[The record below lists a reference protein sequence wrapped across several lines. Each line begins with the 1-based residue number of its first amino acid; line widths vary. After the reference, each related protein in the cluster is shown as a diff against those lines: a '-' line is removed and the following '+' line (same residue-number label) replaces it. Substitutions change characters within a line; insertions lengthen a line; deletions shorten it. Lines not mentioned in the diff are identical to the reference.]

1 MDFFGIKKKLE
12 EGFGSLVGNIGNL
25 FNQGARTVGGV
36 ANNVL
41 QQARPVANQVAQ
53 NWQQA
58 QNAGGN
64 FNNSLRQQAQN
75 LTNQAINATV
85 RETSNLA
92 DNLGYSRE
100 DQFKDA
106 QKFDQGDLS
115 SLANPLKRGLQMGTK
130 TTTAANPLS
139 IGGGLAAATVESA
152 QGKEFNPLKQIDR
165 VSDFQR
171 GVYQQGVNVLA
182 NVPSSMA
189 VADTWVYN
197 NTQAPIYRAIVGDEN
212 TNKITAERE
221 TGNKALY
228 GVSNFISD
236 SGKEII
242 KKQDENSIY
251 SKTGDIAGQTA
262 IGLGASAL
270 GPAALPFWYT
280 QAMGRVGRETYNE
293 TGDTGKASTT
303 AMIYAPAEAA
313 LEKIGSGRVLSPS
326 GIVDNFA
333 TGSGKR
339 ILKDIGKSF
348 LTEGGT
354 EGSQQF
360 AENLTK
366 NKVYNPN
373 QSLTEG
379 VLESAVIGGLVGG
392 GVGGVASRANY
403 NAQKAQNQQQINQTF
418 GQQDSI
424 QRNDFKSQLDRELAN
439 LNNTVTE
446 PNVSEQFN
454 EPVQTNVPE
463 QINTQPQVQVPQV
476 SQAPQAPVQ
485 PVQQPQVTQPTVMSE
500 ADTQQLQNTQRE
512 ITRSQPLS
520 GQPESISQLLQNKQI
535 PQENVANQQ
544 ALGEAKVQAQDLANL
559 YKMDPTTVQ
568 RLIEDYG
575 YANVAALAQEVSK
588 SGTARS
594 VDAVVVSEAVKR
606 WGKPRSQM
614 SDAELASLDQTP
626 EANTVATQPTQTT
639 PAEQQPVVT
648 PEAQS
653 YVANPEVIDK
663 IKTQESIYLQ
673 NHPGKESKSR
683 LFQAS
688 QTLPPDKYLSVLAEF
703 NRTDKALGSGNKVAK
718 SEAIQKTPIQST
730 ADLERVLYGEEKVSA
745 NKDGLN
751 LSQVLSPDY
760 YARTYVTRPV
770 ERVINTVINKAQ
782 TSGIPGVV
790 GVGRVFQGFSREAG
804 RSPEQLAKERVMRGG
819 VQYGEMVGAD
829 FTATGKDI
837 EKESATRIW
846 ATIDKQRAKELGL
859 DSNEANL
866 TPDEQAERQ
875 RIVEVINFVT
885 NEHLKRNLIT
895 PEQAANPYY
904 ITRKY
909 SPFEQS
915 SNYKKGERVT
925 KDSLFNQFRERDDQV
940 SKELLEKEITDPYY
954 IVGKKL
960 AQSHQVWAV
969 VDYFNGLVSD
979 GTVSNTPKRG
989 YVQLGNDKM
998 FGNAAGKYVP
1008 KGISEDVN
1016 GFQYNMGVVNG
1027 FNDMVTAYD
1036 QWGVRRGKKA
1046 ALTILNPAVR
1056 LGNQV
1061 TNRAIFSNMGGINPI
1076 QFNAEY
1082 MKIGSQIANR
1092 SPYYIEAVR
1101 NGLIGTD
1108 IMSGQLKGSLEQ
1120 YGVEPNVA
1128 QQAYRWLKKSYSSA
1142 DDKAR
1147 ITAYKIYRERGYSE
1161 AEAAN
1166 MTQRSFQDYKSV
1178 GFFYDIA
1185 AKTPIIGNAFV
1196 RFAGDSVR
1204 IAKNAAIDHPLR
1216 SVATIAMWATFVNAM
1231 SKWSGESEE
1240 DKKTRED
1247 RFGAPKIPF
1256 TNISL
1261 EVQTPW
1267 GAVNVARFL
1276 PYYQLNEVGGELSRF
1291 LPIQQMPVDYEN
1303 GKFSVRP
1310 ESFQDPLL
1318 GQVGQLIADTDFRG
1332 KKISDPENNTYA
1344 KGVAG
1349 SDKYTP
1355 LDAVSQNLNRARFLA
1370 TQNIP
1375 MGREADALI
1384 SAATGNPDVYG
1395 KVRTL
1400 PQALGRSMGVKVEQF
1415 GPEQAQKQRDTNK
1428 YFNGNVA
1435 RVDEYIKQNPNDAQD
1450 YYAYNSPTRDRNT
1463 NTKTSNLVTP
1473 ERWNIVR
1480 SNYERGGKLYEFLK
1494 SEAYQQNKEN
1504 GRPIDPIFTL
1514 PPDKVREVLD
1524 IRTGKTGDKI
1534 EREEILR
1541 ATTDWYAPY
1550 EKSESDYYKASKAFW
1565 DKQAREGG
1573 PKQNPRVEAYY
1584 NIEYPEQPQ
1593 IIKDYYALKAKDP
1606 NAAKQYYKNNVNEL
1620 SPAFEKYRSDRLGYI
1635 NAKRAIEGAP
1645 PIDAKVFNNVTF
1657 GYEDDESKVFKEL
1670 GFKLGEF
1677 GSGSD
1682 KGYNAYRKAK
1692 SFSQPTIRIAAPKPG
1707 ALKVPKPNVKKA
1719 NYKVPKIVVRRSK
1732 A

>member
-12 EGFGSLVGNIGNL
+12 EGFRSLVGNIGQL
-25 FNQGARTVGGV
+25 FNNVGGAV
-36 ANNVL
+36 NNVVQPAVRNV
-41 QQARPVANQVAQ
+41 QQQVQPAAQQVAQ
-53 NWQQA
+53 QWEQT
-58 QNAGGN
+58 QNYGN
-64 FNNSLRQQAQN
+64 TLRQQAQN
-75 LTNQAINATV
+75 LTNQAINNTV
-85 RETSNLA
+85 RETSNFA
-92 DNLGYSRE
+92 DRLGYSKE
-100 DQFKDA
+100 DQFNDN
-106 QKFDQGDLS
+106 QRLQNGDLS
-115 SLANPLKRGLQMGTK
+115 ALSNPLTKGSRIGLRALTDITPFAIGTG
-130 TTTAANPLS
+130 TAQ
-139 IGGGLAAATVESA
+139 ATVDAA
-152 QGKEFNPLKQIDR
+152 QGKEFNPVNRIDRAGDFTRGIAQQGINTVANIPSSAAAFGTWKSNNIDQPIARTVFGEDYANKLKQ
-165 VSDFQR
+165 V
-171 GVYQQGVNVLA
+171 
-182 NVPSSMA
+182 
-189 VADTWVYN
+189 
-197 NTQAPIYRAIVGDEN
+197 DER
-212 TNKITAERE
+212 TA
-221 TGNKALY
+221 KSLY
-228 GVSNFISD
+228 GAGNVITKAGEDNIQKTD
-236 SGKEII
+236 P
-242 KKQDENSIY
+242 NSAY
-251 SKTGDIAGQTA
+251 SKGGDIAGQVG
-262 IGLGASAL
+262 IGLAGSSLKAAS
-270 GPAALPFWYT
+270 LPFWYT
-280 QAMGRVGRETYNE
+280 QAMGRTGKDTYND
-293 TGDTGKASTT
+293 TGDLGKASTV
-303 AMIYAPAEAA
+303 AMAYAPVEAA
-313 LEKIGSGRVLSPS
+313 LEKVGSKGVLSPAE
-326 GIVDNFA
+326 VFDNFVSNGLRNTA
-333 TGSGKR
+333 KEAARGF
-339 ILKDIGKSF
+339 IA
-348 LTEGGT
+348 EGGT
-354 EGSQQF
+354 EAAQQF

-366 NKVYNPN
+366 NKVYNPK
-373 QSLTEG
+373 QSLMEG
-379 VLESAVIGGLVGG
+379 VPESFVIGGAVGG
-392 GVGGVASRANY
+392 GLRGIETNANY
-403 NAQKAQNQQQINQTF
+403 KYQKAQNQSQQ
-418 GQQDSI
+418 S
-424 QRNDFKSQLDRELAN
+424 DFTKQLDEQLNN
-439 LNNTVTE
+439 LNNTVTGE
-446 PNVSEQFN
+446 SIPEVKPN
-454 EPVQTNVPE
+454 E
-463 QINTQPQVQVPQV
+463 QINPQESINPQNTPTQTIQSV
-476 SQAPQAPVQ
+476 QAPQTPQASQASQTPETIPVNQTKVPELSQEMQNLQRDIANRQ
-485 PVQQPQVTQPTVMSE
+485 PYTAQVES
-500 ADTQQLQNTQRE
+500 TQQLLDNYKIPEQNTQ
-512 ITRSQPLS
+512 
-520 GQPESISQLLQNKQI
+520 
-535 PQENVANQQ
+535 NQQ
-544 ALGEAKVQAQDLANL
+544 ALSEAKVQAQDIANL
-559 YKMDPTTVQ
+559 YKMDPATAQ

-606 WGKPRSQM
+606 WGKPKSQM
-614 SDAELASLDQTP
+614 TDAELASLDQTP

-1016 GFQYNMGVVNG
+1016 GFQYNMGIVNG

-1166 MTQRSFQDYKSV
+1166 MTQRSFQDYKSA

-1291 LPIQQMPVDYEN
+1291 LPIQQSPVDYQS
-1303 GKFSVRP
+1303 GKLSVRP
-1310 ESFQDPLL
+1310 EAFQDPLL
-1318 GQVGQLIADTDFRG
+1318 GQIGQLIADTDFRG

-1344 KGVAG
+1344 KGVPG
-1349 SDKYTP
+1349 SDRYTP

-1375 MGREADALI
+1375 MGREADAI
-1384 SAATGNPDVYG
+1384 VSAATVNPDVYG

-1657 GYEDDESKVFKEL
+1657 GYEDDESKVFKQL

-1692 SFSQPTIRIAAPKPG
+1692 SFSQPTIRITAPKPG

-1719 NYKVPKIVVRRSK
+1719 NYKVPKIIVRRSK

>member
-92 DNLGYSRE
+92 DNLGYSKQ
-100 DQFKDA
+100 DQFNDS
-106 QKFDQGDLS
+106 QKFLQGDLS
-115 SLANPLKRGLQMGTK
+115 SIANPLKRGLQMGTK

-171 GVYQQGVNVLA
+171 GIYQQGVNVLA
-182 NVPSSMA
+182 NVPSGMA

-197 NTQAPIYRAIVGDEN
+197 NTQVPVYRAIVGDEN

-221 TGNKALY
+221 AGNKALY

-251 SKTGDIAGQTA
+251 SKAGDIAGQTA

-293 TGDTGKASTT
+293 TGDLGKASTT
-303 AMIYAPAEAA
+303 AMLYAPAEAA
-313 LEKIGSGRVLSPS
+313 LEKIGSRGVLSPS
-326 GIVDNFA
+326 GIVENFA

-339 ILKDIGKSF
+339 ILKDAGKSF

-418 GQQDSI
+418 GQQDSK
-424 QRNDFKSQLDRELAN
+424 QRSDFKDQLDRELAN

-463 QINTQPQVQVPQV
+463 QINTQPQVQVPQA
-476 SQAPQAPVQ
+476 SQAPVQQPVQ

-520 GQPESISQLLQNKQI
+520 GQPESIAQLLQNKQI

-559 YKMDPTTVQ
+559 YKMDPATAQ
-568 RLIEDYG
+568 RLIENYG

-588 SGTARS
+588 SGTAKS

-626 EANTVATQPTQTT
+626 EAQQANTVATQPTQTV
-639 PAEQQPVVT
+639 PQEQQPVLA
-648 PEAQS
+648 PEAQA
-653 YVANPEVIDK
+653 YVANQ
-663 IKTQESIYLQ
+663 QE
-673 NHPGKESKSR
+673 NATEGR
-683 LFQAS
+683 R
-688 QTLPPDKYLSVLAEF
+688 D
-703 NRTDKALGSGNKVAK
+703 
-718 SEAIQKTPIQST
+718 TPIQSD
-730 ADLERVLYGEEKVSA
+730 ADLQKIIYGEEKIGA
-745 NKDGLN
+745 NRDN
-751 LSQVLSPDY
+751 LKVSQVISPDY
-760 YARTYVTRPV
+760 YARTYVTRPI
-770 ERVINTVINKAQ
+770 ERGVNKIIGAAQ
-782 TSGIPGVV
+782 ESGIPGVV

-804 RSPEQLAKERVMRGG
+804 VSPELLQQKRLMQGG
-819 VQYGEMVGAD
+819 AEYGQIIGAD

-837 EKESATRIW
+837 SSESSSRIW
-846 ATIDKQRAKELGL
+846 ATIDKPRGKELKL
-859 DSNEANL
+859 DTNEANL
-866 TPDEQAERQ
+866 TQDERIEREK
-875 RIVEVINFVT
+875 IINVIDYIT
-885 NEHLKRNLIT
+885 NYNLEHGFIT
-895 PEQAANPYY
+895 PKQASNPNY
-904 ITRKY
+904 ITRMY
-909 SPFEQS
+909 SPFEES
-915 SNYKKGERVT
+915 SVYNGAERST
-925 KDSLFNQFRERDDQV
+925 KDSLLNQFKKRDEQV
-940 SKELLEKEITDPYY
+940 SEELLSKEIKDPYY
-954 IVGKKL
+954 IVGKKI
-960 AQSHQVWAV
+960 AQSYQAGAV
-969 VDYFNGLVSD
+969 VDYFNALNASGQVSL
-979 GTVSNTPKRG
+979 TPKRG
-989 YVQLGNDKM
+989 YVKLGQSKIY
-998 FGNAAGKYVP
+998 GEAKGKYVP
-1008 KGISEDVN
+1008 KGIAEDIN
-1016 GFQYNMGVVNG
+1016 GFQYNMGVMNG
-1027 FNDMVTAYD
+1027 FNDMITAYD
-1036 QWGVRRGKKA
+1036 QWGIRRGKKA

-1061 TNRAIFSNMGGINPI
+1061 TNRAMFSNMGGINPI
-1076 QFNAEY
+1076 QFNKEY

-1128 QQAYRWLKKSYSSA
+1128 QQAYRWLKKSYSNA

-1247 RFGAPKIPF
+1247 RFGSPKIPF
-1256 TNISL
+1256 TDISL

-1291 LPIQQMPVDYEN
+1291 LPIQQLPVDYQN
-1303 GKFSVRP
+1303 GQLSVKP
-1310 ESFQDPLL
+1310 EAFQDPLL
-1318 GQVGQLIADTDFRG
+1318 GQIGQLIADTDFRG
-1332 KKISDPENNTYA
+1332 RKISDPENNTYA
-1344 KGVAG
+1344 KGVPG

-1384 SAATGNPDVYG
+1384 SAAAGKPDVYG
-1395 KVRTL
+1395 KTRSL

-1415 GPEQAQKQRDTNK
+1415 GPEQAKKQRDLNK
-1428 YFNGNVA
+1428 FFDGNVA
-1435 RVDEYIKQNPNDAQD
+1435 RVNEYINKNPNDAQD

-1620 SPAFEKYRSDRLGYI
+1620 SPAFEKYRNDRLGYI

-1657 GYEDDESKVFKEL
+1657 GYEDDEAKVFKQL

-1677 GSGSD
+1677 GSGSSS
-1682 KGYNAYRKAK
+1682 KEYNAYRKAK